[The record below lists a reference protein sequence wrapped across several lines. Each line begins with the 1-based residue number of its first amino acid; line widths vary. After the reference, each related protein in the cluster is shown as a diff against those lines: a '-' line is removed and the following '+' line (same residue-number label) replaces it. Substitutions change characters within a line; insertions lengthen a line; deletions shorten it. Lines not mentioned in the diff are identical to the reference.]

1 MLNVL
6 RLMAATIALGG
17 LLLGQDY
24 RARLQGTIT
33 DSTGA
38 AVAGAKVTLRNI
50 NTGTSV
56 TKESMA
62 NGHYI
67 FDFVEPGTYNLSVEM
82 SGFAKNS
89 KENVLVQTRADVT
102 ADFVI
107 TPGAVVESVNV
118 TTTTVQLQFN
128 TSTRDLTIDRKQL
141 TDLPVKA
148 RNPFTLALLDPAVV
162 NRYVGFDRN
171 PYFMWS
177 SSSIDVGGN
186 TSRKNDLL
194 LDGAPVQIGPKGS
207 YAPPMDSVQEFT
219 VQQNSVDAEFGHSA
233 GGIMS
238 LSMKSGTN
246 DIHGTA
252 SYFGRNPKLN
262 AVSNPLARR
271 PNLIRNHIYGGTIG
285 APIIKNKLFTFGVFE
300 GWRTKEPL
308 NAVRT
313 LPTDLER
320 SGNFSASRNNRGGL
334 RTIFDPSSTQLIN
347 NGAAAQRMPFPNNI
361 IPANRIDATS
371 ARIMK
376 DIWSPNNPGD
386 DATGVNNFRLGYFW
400 FVNNWNFSNRTD
412 YNISDKLK
420 VFGRFSQFKTTLDQI
435 NYTPNNSAAMPN
447 DNGGVM
453 NSRNIA
459 GEMVYSM
466 NATTVLNLRGS
477 FVEFQDNYN
486 APAQAVGLK
495 GLEAFWPGNP
505 WYANYKGEQPAIYY
519 PGVNITTVGGSS
531 SYGKAGY
538 WFQEPSSLN
547 LSGKMSKFM
556 GKHYLKAGSDYRRH
570 EAHGQSFNF
579 MNFQFQPGPTSSTH
593 LVGDP
598 LSGDGHATFLLGAL
612 DNNSAVSSQPLQH
625 LRLNYYSAFVHDDI
639 KLSRNIT
646 INAGLRWE
654 YETGPWDTG
663 NRLSRILDLTKANP
677 VLQAAPPNFPA
688 ELTALSKPNFNGQ
701 WIFGDDKNNRW
712 FNPIKHVFL
721 PRLGTAI
728 RLNDRTVLQFGWGRY
743 MVPVQTTAVT
753 ISRIANFDGF
763 SVSTTGLPQVN
774 GIPQNS
780 FSDPFP
786 AGRNPLVP
794 VVGRGFGVNTNLGGA
809 STFAY
814 QNYRPGIN
822 DRFNF
827 SLQRQLPFNFKG
839 DFTYFMNLGRD
850 LEYTRDL
857 NQIDPQYRYGSQAA
871 FLSQAVPNP
880 FAGYSTPAN
889 FPGQLRSQA
898 NVSRVSLLR
907 PYPQYS
913 SIQQQFTPGVKNFYR
928 ALQVRMQ
935 RAYTNGF
942 SFLMAYNYNR
952 ERTTNYGGSAGAFF
966 NEVDQYNDKFT
977 WLNSNNPRHR
987 LTLSGTY
994 DVPIGKG
1001 RRFGNSLHP
1010 VLNAVVGG
1018 WSTSNIYYFRSGEFL
1033 RFPAALAEGDPK
1045 TSNAGPAAW
1054 FNQSAF
1060 KQLPAFTVRGNPYQY
1075 EGITGPGYWLLDS
1088 TLAKEFK
1095 ITESK
1100 RLEFK
1105 MESYNLT
1112 NSFWWGLPT
1121 MSAGSIGTSQFGRSF
1136 IQNPETRG
1144 REFQYCMKFIF

>member
-1 MLNVL
+1 MLNAL
-6 RLMAATIALGG
+6 RLTVATIAFGC

-33 DSTGA
+33 DSTEA

-67 FDFVEPGTYNLSVEM
+67 FDFVEPGTYSLSVEM
-82 SGFAKNS
+82 AGFAKSS
-89 KENVLVQTRADVT
+89 KENLLVQTRADVT
-102 ADFVI
+102 ADFAI
-107 TPGAVVESVNV
+107 KPGAVVESVNV
-118 TTTTVQLQFN
+118 TASTVQLQFN

-194 LDGAPVQIGPKGS
+194 LDGAPVQVGPKGS

-271 PNLIRNHIYGGTIG
+271 PNLIRNHIYGGTFG

-334 RTIFDPSSTQLIN
+334 RTIFDPSTTQLIN

-361 IPANRIDATS
+361 IPANRIDTTA

-420 VFGRFSQFKTTLDQI
+420 VFGRYSQFKTTLDQI

-453 NSRNIA
+453 NSRNLA

-495 GLEAFWPGNP
+495 GLDAFWPSNP
-505 WYANYKGEQPAIYY
+505 WYANYTGEQPAIYY

-531 SYGKAGY
+531 AYGKAGY

-547 LSGKMSKFM
+547 VSGKMSKFQ

-593 LVGDP
+593 LVSDP

-639 KLSRNIT
+639 KLSRNVT

-663 NRLSRILDLTKANP
+663 NRLSRYLDLTKANP
-677 VLQAAPPNFPA
+677 VLQAAPPNFAP

-701 WIFGDDKNNRW
+701 WLFGDDKNNRW

-721 PRLGTAI
+721 PRLGVAI
-728 RLNDRTVLQFGWGRY
+728 RLNDHTALQFGWGRY

-753 ISRIANFDGF
+753 ISRIANFDGY
-763 SVSTTGLPQVN
+763 SSSTTGLPQVN

-786 AGRNPLVP
+786 AGRNPLIP

-809 STFAY
+809 GTFAY

-839 DFTYFMNLGRD
+839 DFTYFMNVGRD
-850 LEYTRDL
+850 LDYTRDL
-857 NQIDPQYRYGSQAA
+857 NQIDPQYKYGSQAA

-880 FAGYSTPAN
+880 FAGYSTPTN

-913 SIQQQFTPGVKNFYR
+913 SIQQQFTPGIKNYYR
-928 ALQVRMQ
+928 ALQLRLQ

-952 ERTTNYGGSAGAFF
+952 ERSTFFF
-966 NEVDQYNDKFT
+966 NDVDQYGDKFT

-994 DVPIGKG
+994 EIPIGKG
-1001 RRFGNSLHP
+1001 RRFGSSLHP

-1033 RFPAALAEGDPK
+1033 RFPAALAEGDPQ
-1045 TSNAGPAAW
+1045 TSNAGPSAW

-1060 KQLPAFTVRGNPYQY
+1060 KPLPAFTARGNPYQY

-1095 ITESK
+1095 ITETK

-1121 MSAGSIGTSQFGRSF
+1121 MSAGSVGTSQFGRSF

>member
-1 MLNVL
+1 MNAL
-6 RLMAATIALGG
+6 RPVALTLAATC
-17 LLLGQDY
+17 LLLAQDY
-24 RARLQGTIT
+24 RARVQGTVT
-33 DSTGA
+33 DSSEA

-50 NTGTSV
+50 NTGIEV
-56 TKESMA
+56 VKESAA
-62 NGHYI
+62 NGHYL
-67 FDFVEPGTYNLSVEM
+67 FDFVEPGTYHVSVEM
-82 SGFAKNS
+82 AGFAKSS
-89 KENVLVQTRADVT
+89 KENILVQTRADVT
-102 ADFVI
+102 ADFAI
-107 TPGAVVESVNV
+107 KPGSVVESVNV
-118 TTTTVQLQFN
+118 STTAVQLQFN

-194 LDGAPVQIGPKGS
+194 LDGAPVQVGPKGS

-238 LSMKSGTN
+238 VSMKSGTN

-285 APIIKNKLFTFGVFE
+285 GPIKKNKLFTFGVFE

-320 SGNFSASRNNRGGL
+320 GGNFSRSLNNRGGL
-334 RTIFDPSSTQLIN
+334 RTIFDPSTTQLIN
-347 NGAAAQRMPFPNNI
+347 NGAAAQRTPFPDNI
-361 IPANRIDATS
+361 IPQSRVDATA

-376 DIWSPNNPGD
+376 DIWAPNNPGD

-412 YNISDKLK
+412 YNLSDKLK
-420 VFGRFSQFKTTLDQI
+420 FFGRYSQFKTTLDQI

-459 GEMVYSM
+459 GELVYSM
-466 NATTVLNLRGS
+466 NPTTVLNFRGS

-495 GLEAFWPGNP
+495 GLDTFWPGNQ
-505 WYANYKGEQPAIYY
+505 WYGNYTGEQPAIYY
-519 PGVNITTVGGSS
+519 PGVSISTVGGSS
-531 SYGKAGY
+531 AYGKSGY
-538 WFQEPSSLN
+538 WFQEPSSMN
-547 LSGKMSKFM
+547 FSGKMSKFQ
-556 GKHYLKAGSDYRRH
+556 GKHYWKAGSDYRRH
-570 EAHGQSFNF
+570 EAHGQSFSF
-579 MNFQFQPGPTSSTH
+579 MNFNFAPGPTSSTH
-593 LVGDP
+593 LVSDP

-612 DNNSAVSSQPLQH
+612 DNNSAVASQPLQH
-625 LRLNYYSAFVHDDI
+625 LRLNYYSAFIHDDI
-639 KLSRNIT
+639 KVSRNFT
-646 INAGLRWE
+646 INVGVRWE

-663 NRLSRILDLTKANP
+663 NRLSRFLDLSKANP
-677 VLQAAPPNFPA
+677 VLQAAPPNFAPDI
-688 ELTALSKPNFNGQ
+688 TALNKPNLNGQ
-701 WIFGDDKNNRW
+701 WVFGDDKNNRW
-712 FNPIKHVFL
+712 FNPSKHVFL

-728 RLNDRTVLQFGWGRY
+728 RLNDRTALQFGWGRY

-753 ISRIANFDGF
+753 ISRISNFDGY
-763 SVSTTGLPQVN
+763 SSSTTGLPQVN
-774 GIPQNS
+774 GIPQS
-780 FSDPFP
+780 AFSDPFP
-786 AGRNPLVP
+786 AGRNPLIP

-809 STFAY
+809 GTFAY
-814 QNYRPGIN
+814 QNYKPGIN

-839 DFTYFMNLGRD
+839 DFTYFMNVGRD
-850 LEYTRDL
+850 MDYTRDL
-857 NQIDPQYRYGSQAA
+857 NQIDPQYKYGPQSA

-880 FAGYSTPAN
+880 FFGYSTPAN

-913 SIQQQFTPGVKNFYR
+913 SIQQQFTPGIKNYYR

-952 ERTTNYGGSAGAFF
+952 ERSTFFF
-966 NEVDQYNDKFT
+966 NDVDQYGDKFT

-1010 VLNAVVGG
+1010 VLNAIVGG

-1033 RFPAALAEGDPK
+1033 RFPSALADADPK
-1045 TSNAGPAAW
+1045 ISNPGPGAW
-1054 FNQSAF
+1054 FNQAAF
-1060 KQLPAFTVRGNPYQY
+1060 KQLPAFTPRGNPFQY

-1095 ITESK
+1095 ITETK

-1112 NSFWWGLPT
+1112 NSFWWGNPT
-1121 MSAGSIGTSQFGRSF
+1121 MSAGSVGTSQFGRSF

>member
-1 MLNVL
+1 MTNAL
-6 RLMAATIALGG
+6 RFTAYILLAANSSI
-17 LLLGQDY
+17 LLLAQDY
-24 RARLQGTIT
+24 RARVQGTVS
-33 DSTGA
+33 DSTEA
-38 AVAGAKVTLRNI
+38 SVAGAKVTLRNI
-50 NTGTSV
+50 NTGIEV
-56 TKESMA
+56 VKESMG
-62 NGHYI
+62 NGHYL
-67 FDFVEPGTYNLSVEM
+67 FDFVEPGTYHVAVEM
-82 SGFAKNS
+82 PGFAKSS
-89 KENVLVQTRADVT
+89 KENILVQTRADVT
-102 ADFVI
+102 VDFAI
-107 TPGAVVESVNV
+107 KPGSVVESVNV
-118 TTTTVQLQFN
+118 TTTAVQLQFN

-177 SSSIDVGGN
+177 SSSIDVGGS

-194 LDGAPVQIGPKGS
+194 LDGAPVQVGPKGS

-238 LSMKSGTN
+238 VSMKSGTN

-271 PNLIRNHIYGGTIG
+271 PNLIRNHIYGGTMG
-285 APIIKNKLFTFGVFE
+285 GPIKKNKLFTFGVFE

-320 SGNFSASRNNRGGL
+320 AGNFSASRNNRGGL
-334 RTIFDPSSTQLIN
+334 RTIFDPSTTQLIN
-347 NGAAAQRMPFPNNI
+347 NGAAAQRTPFPNNI
-361 IPANRIDATS
+361 IPSSRIDSSA

-376 DIWSPNNPGD
+376 DIWTPNNPGD

-420 VFGRFSQFKTTLDQI
+420 VFGRYSQFKTTLDQI

-453 NSRNIA
+453 NSRNLA
-459 GEMVYSM
+459 GELVYSM
-466 NATTVLNLRGS
+466 NASTVLNFRGS

-495 GLEAFWPGNP
+495 GLDTFWPGNQ
-505 WYANYKGEQPAIYY
+505 WYANYTGEQPAIYY

-531 SYGKAGY
+531 AYGKSGY

-547 LSGKMSKFM
+547 FSGKMSKFQ
-556 GKHYLKAGSDYRRH
+556 GKHYWKAGSDFRRH
-570 EAHGQSFNF
+570 EAHGQSFSF
-579 MNFQFQPGPTSSTH
+579 MNFNFAPGPTSSTH
-593 LVGDP
+593 LVSDP

-612 DNNSAVSSQPLQH
+612 DTNSAVASQPLQH
-625 LRLNYYSAFVHDDI
+625 LRLNYYSFFVHDDI
-639 KLSRNIT
+639 KLSRNLT

-663 NRLSRILDLTKANP
+663 NRLSRFLDLSKANP
-677 VLQAAPPNFPA
+677 VLQAAPPAFAPDI
-688 ELTALSKPNFNGQ
+688 TALSKPNFNGQ
-701 WIFGDDKNNRW
+701 WTFGDDKNNRW

-721 PRLGTAI
+721 PRLGAAI
-728 RLNDRTVLQFGWGRY
+728 RLNDQTVLQFGWGRY

-753 ISRIANFDGF
+753 ISRISNFDGY
-763 SVSTTGLPQVN
+763 SSSTTGLPQVN
-774 GIPQNS
+774 GIPQSS

-786 AGRNPLVP
+786 TGRNPLIP

-809 STFAY
+809 GTFAY

-827 SLQRQLPFNFKG
+827 SLQRQLPFHFKG
-839 DFTYFMNLGRD
+839 DFTYFMNVGRD
-850 LEYTRDL
+850 LDYTRDL
-857 NQIDPQYRYGSQAA
+857 NQIDPQYKYGSQAA
-871 FLSQAVPNP
+871 FLSQATPNP
-880 FAGYSTPAN
+880 FFGYSTATT

-913 SIQQQFTPGVKNFYR
+913 SIQQQFTPGIKNYYR
-928 ALQVRMQ
+928 ALQLRMQ
-935 RAYTNGF
+935 RSYTNGF

-952 ERTTNYGGSAGAFF
+952 ERSTFFF
-966 NEVDQYNDKFT
+966 NDVDQYSDKFT

-994 DVPIGKG
+994 DVPVGKG

-1033 RFPAALAEGDPK
+1033 RFPSALAEADPSI
-1045 TSNAGPAAW
+1045 SNPGPGAW

-1060 KQLPAFTVRGNPYQY
+1060 KPLPAFTPRGNPFQY

-1095 ITESK
+1095 ITETK

-1112 NSFWWGLPT
+1112 NSFWWGNPT
-1121 MSAGSIGTSQFGRSF
+1121 MTVGSVGTSQFGRSF